1 MTALPTALD
10 VEQARFNMI
19 EQQVRPWE
27 VLDPQVLA
35 LLGEVKREH
44 FAPDVHKALAFVDM
58 DIPLTQPARDGQC
71 MLSPRVEAR
80 MVQDLQLQP
89 TDKVL
94 EIGTGSGFSA
104 ALMARLAQQVLSL
117 EIDPALAS
125 KARTHLMQAGVGNVD
140 VRQGDA
146 AANDFAACK
155 AAAPFDAILLSG
167 SVAEVPASL
176 LQLLAVGGRLIAI
189 TGDEPMMRATLIT
202 RTSDTAFQTTQPWD
216 TVAPRLL
223 NFPQPSRFNF

>member
-1 MTALPTALD
+1 MTALPTAFD

-125 KARTHLMQAGVGNVD
+125 RARTHLMQASMGNVD
-140 VRQGDA
+140 VRQADA

-202 RTSDTAFQTTQPWD
+202 RASDTAFHTTQPWD

>member
-1 MTALPTALD
+1 MTALPNAFD
-10 VEQARFNMI
+10 IEQARFNMI

-44 FAPDVHKALAFVDM
+44 FVPEAHKALAFVDM
-58 DIPLTQPARDGQC
+58 DIPLTQPAQEGQC
-71 MLSPRVEAR
+71 ILSPRVEAR

-104 ALMARLAQQVLSL
+104 ALIAHLAKQVLSL

-125 KARTHLMQAGVGNVD
+125 KARTHLMQAGITNVD
-140 VRQGDA
+140 VRQADG

-155 AAAPFDAILLSG
+155 TAAPFDAILLSG

-202 RTSDTAFQTTQPWD
+202 RASEAAFHTTQPWD

-223 NFPQPSRFNF
+223 NFPQPSRFHF

>member
-1 MTALPTALD
+1 MTAQPTAFD

-35 LLGEVKREH
+35 LLGEVKRELFVPAAH
-44 FAPDVHKALAFVDM
+44 QALAFIDM
-58 DIPLTQPARDGQC
+58 DIPLTQPARGGQC
-71 MLSPRVEAR
+71 ILSPRVEAR
-80 MVQDLQLQP
+80 MVQDLQLKP

-125 KARTHLMQAGVGNVD
+125 KARTHLMQAGVSNVD
-140 VRQGDA
+140 VRQADA

-155 AAAPFDAILLSG
+155 AAAPYDAILLSG

-176 LQLLAVGGRLIAI
+176 LQLLAVGGRLMAI

-202 RTSDTAFQTTQPWD
+202 RAGEAAFHTTQPWD

-223 NFPQPSRFNF
+223 NFPQASRFHF

>member
-1 MTALPTALD
+1 MTALPTAFD

-58 DIPLTQPARDGQC
+58 DIPLTQPAQDGQC

-125 KARTHLMQAGVGNVD
+125 KARTRLMQAGVNNVD

-146 AANDFAACK
+146 AANDFAACQ

-202 RTSDTAFQTTQPWD
+202 RASDTAFHTTQPWD

-223 NFPQPSRFNF
+223 NFPQASRFHF

>member
-1 MTALPTALD
+1 MTAQPTAFD
-10 VEQARFNMI
+10 IEQARFNMI

-35 LLGEVKREH
+35 LLGEVKRELFVPAAH
-44 FAPDVHKALAFVDM
+44 QALAFIDM
-58 DIPLTQPARDGQC
+58 DIPLTQPAREGQC
-71 MLSPRVEAR
+71 ILSPRVEAR
-80 MVQDLQLQP
+80 MVQDLQLKP

-125 KARTHLMQAGVGNVD
+125 KARTHLMQAGVSNVD
-140 VRQGDA
+140 VRQADA

-155 AAAPFDAILLSG
+155 AAAPWDVILLSG
-167 SVAEVPASL
+167 SVAEVPPPL
-176 LQLLAVGGRLIAI
+176 LQLLSAGGRLAAI
-189 TGDEPMMRATLIT
+189 VGDEPVMRATLVT
-202 RTSDTAFQTTQPWD
+202 RTGENAFHTTQPWD
-216 TVAPRLL
+216 TVAPRLK
-223 NFPQPSRFNF
+223 NFPQPSRFHF

>member
-1 MTALPTALD
+1 MTALPTAFD
-10 VEQARFNMI
+10 TEQARFNMI

-35 LLGEVKREH
+35 LLGEVKRED
-44 FAPDVHKALAFVDM
+44 FAPAVHKALAFVDM
-58 DIPLTQPARDGQC
+58 DLPLTQPAVEGQC

-80 MVQDLQLQP
+80 MVQDLQLQA

-104 ALMARLAQQVLSL
+104 ALMARLAQEVLSL

-125 KARTHLMQAGVGNVD
+125 KARTHLMQAGLNNVD
-140 VRQGDA
+140 VRQADA
-146 AANDFAACK
+146 AANDFAACR
-155 AAAPFDAILLSG
+155 AAAPFNAILLSG
-167 SVAEVPASL
+167 SVTEVPASL

-189 TGDEPMMRATLIT
+189 TGDEPMMRATLVT
-202 RTSDTAFQTTQPWD
+202 RTSDTAFHTTQPWD

-223 NFPQPSRFNF
+223 NFPQASRFNF

>member
-1 MTALPTALD
+1 MTALPAAFD
-10 VEQARFNMI
+10 IEQARFNMI

-27 VLDPQVLA
+27 VLDPQVLN
-35 LLGEVKREH
+35 LLGEVKREQFVPPAH
-44 FAPDVHKALAFVDM
+44 AALAFADM
-58 DIPLTQPARDGQC
+58 DIPLTQPAVDGQC

-94 EIGTGSGFSA
+94 EIGTGSGYSA

-117 EIDPALAS
+117 EIVPALAS
-125 KARTHLMQAGVGNVD
+125 LARTHLMQAGIQNVD
-140 VRQGDA
+140 VRQADA
-146 AANDFAACK
+146 TSNHFAACQT
-155 AAAPFDAILLSG
+155 AAPFDAILLSG
-167 SVAEVPASL
+167 SVPEVPAEL

-189 TGDEPMMRATLIT
+189 TGDEPMMRATLVT
-202 RTSDTAFQTTQPWD
+202 RVSERAFHTTQPWD

-223 NFPQPSRFNF
+223 NFPQPSRFQF

>member
-1 MTALPTALD
+1 MTALPTAFD

-44 FAPDVHKALAFVDM
+44 FAPDAHKALAFVDM

-80 MVQDLQLQP
+80 LVQDLQLQP

-117 EIDPALAS
+117 EIEPALAS

-140 VRQGDA
+140 VRQADA

-155 AAAPFDAILLSG
+155 AAAPFNAILLSG

-202 RTSDTAFQTTQPWD
+202 RASETAFHTTQPWD

>member
-1 MTALPTALD
+1 MTAQPTAFD

-35 LLGEVKREH
+35 LLGEVKRELFVPAAH
-44 FAPDVHKALAFVDM
+44 QALAFIDM
-58 DIPLTQPARDGQC
+58 DIPLTQPAREGQC
-71 MLSPRVEAR
+71 ILSPRVEAR
-80 MVQDLQLQP
+80 MVQDLQLKP

-125 KARTHLMQAGVGNVD
+125 KARTHLMQAGVSNVD
-140 VRQGDA
+140 VRQADA

-155 AAAPFDAILLSG
+155 AAAPYDAILLSG

-176 LQLLAVGGRLIAI
+176 LQLLAVGGRLMAI

-202 RTSDTAFQTTQPWD
+202 RAGEAAFHTTQPWD

-223 NFPQPSRFNF
+223 NFPQASRFHF

>member
-1 MTALPTALD
+1 MTAQPTAFD
-10 VEQARFNMI
+10 IEQARFNMI

-35 LLGEVKREH
+35 LLGEVKRELFVPSAH
-44 FAPDVHKALAFVDM
+44 QALAFIDM
-58 DIPLTQPARDGQC
+58 DIPLTQPAREGQC
-71 MLSPRVEAR
+71 ILSPRVEAR
-80 MVQDLQLQP
+80 MVQDLQLKP

-125 KARTHLMQAGVGNVD
+125 KARTHLMQAGVKNVD
-140 VRQGDA
+140 VRQADA
-146 AANDFAACK
+146 AADGFAACK
-155 AAAPFDAILLSG
+155 TAAPFDAILVSG
-167 SVAEVPASL
+167 SVAEVPQAL
-176 LQLLAVGGRLIAI
+176 MDLLAVGGRLIAI

-202 RTSDTAFQTTQPWD
+202 RVSDTAFQTAQPWD

-223 NFPQPSRFNF
+223 HFPQPSRFHF

>member
-1 MTALPTALD
+1 MTALPTAFD

-125 KARTHLMQAGVGNVD
+125 RARTHLMQAGVGNVD
-140 VRQGDA
+140 VRQADA

-189 TGDEPMMRATLIT
+189 TGDEPMMRATVIT
-202 RTSDTAFQTTQPWD
+202 RTGDKSFHTTQPWD

>member
-1 MTALPTALD
+1 MTALPTPFD
-10 VEQARFNMI
+10 IEQARFNMI

-27 VLDPQVLA
+27 VLDTQVLA
-35 LLGEVKREH
+35 LLGDVKREH
-44 FAPDVHKALAFVDM
+44 FVPEAHKALAFVDM

-71 MLSPRVEAR
+71 ILSPRVEAR

-125 KARTHLMQAGVGNVD
+125 QARGRLIQAGVTNVD
-140 VRQGDA
+140 VRQADA
-146 AANDFAACK
+146 TANDFAACQTG
-155 AAAPFDAILLSG
+155 APYNAILLSG
-167 SVAEVPASL
+167 SVAEVPDAL

-189 TGDEPMMRATLIT
+189 TGDEPMMRATLVT
-202 RTSDTAFQTTQPWD
+202 RTSDTAFHTTQPWD

-223 NFPQPSRFNF
+223 NFPQASRFNF

>member
-1 MTALPTALD
+1 MTAQPTAFD

-35 LLGEVKREH
+35 LLGDVKREH
-44 FAPDVHKALAFVDM
+44 FVPEAHKALAFVDM
-58 DIPLTQPARDGQC
+58 DIPLTQPAQDGQC

-104 ALMARLAQQVLSL
+104 ALMARLAKQVLSL

-125 KARTHLMQAGVGNVD
+125 KARTHSGLRPRPPAQVSPLGPRYLAS
-140 VRQGDA
+140 RTA
-146 AANDFAACK
+146 ALALGALRTA
-155 AAAPFDAILLSG
+155 AAAPPRSATVMPYSFILALMS
-167 SVAEVPASL
+167 
-176 LQLLAVGGRLIAI
+176 AI
-189 TGDEPMMRATLIT
+189 TAANSCL
-202 RTSDTAFQTTQPWD
+202 RTCSAC
-216 TVAPRLL
+216 AIKA
-223 NFPQPSRFNF
+223 